1 LAGEKKKYCHKGD
14 KEHDLLP
21 ALAEAECP
29 SK

>member
-21 ALAEAECP
+21 ALAEAE
-29 SK
+29 